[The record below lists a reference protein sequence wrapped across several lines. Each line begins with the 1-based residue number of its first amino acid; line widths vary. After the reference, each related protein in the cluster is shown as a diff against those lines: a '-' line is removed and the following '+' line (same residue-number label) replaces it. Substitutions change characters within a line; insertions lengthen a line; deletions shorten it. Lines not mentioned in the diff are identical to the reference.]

1 MKVEAETK
9 VLLVFK
15 ADNKDTAMGCFYP
28 EDEWTLEVTADNF
41 PELEQKVTEEL
52 VKTGIVAEYPRLYS
66 AEFLIYNDK
75 QFCLGKVADM
85 DGRTFLW
92 KIEYHSEYYKKLKQI
107 KAETKKLEDA
117 VTRKKSDKDRLQE
130 LEDEAAEIRNR
141 MG

>member
-9 VLLVFK
+9 VLLVFRVECFHSEDDEYLEVI
-15 ADNKDTAMGCFYP
+15 ADN
-28 EDEWTLEVTADNF
+28 L
-41 PELEQKVTEEL
+41 PELEQKATEEL
-52 VKTGIVAEYPRLYS
+52 VKTGITTGYPRLYS
-66 AEFLIYNDK
+66 AEFLIYKDK
-75 QFCLGKVADM
+75 QFCLGKVADL

-107 KAETKKLEDA
+107 KAEAKKIEDA
-117 VTRKKSDKDRLQE
+117 VTRKKCDEDRLQE